1 MANCGMLSTR
11 AREYSEIVIR
21 GSPLTEKTLDDD
33 PMMSLV
39 VVSII
44 FILITFI
51 MI

>member
-11 AREYSEIVIR
+11 AREYSEIVISGDGHGR
-21 GSPLTEKTLDDD
+21 DPD

-44 FILITFI
+44 LILITFI
-51 MI
+51 VI